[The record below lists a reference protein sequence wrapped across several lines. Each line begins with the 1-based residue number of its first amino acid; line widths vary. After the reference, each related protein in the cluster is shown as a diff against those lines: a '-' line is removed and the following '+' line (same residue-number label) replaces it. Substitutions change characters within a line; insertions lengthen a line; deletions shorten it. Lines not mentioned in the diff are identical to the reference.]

1 ITRQHRRLD
10 GIIHSA
16 GVIADNFIV
25 KKSVEEFKRVLCP
38 KVAGTLNLDRA
49 TRDMPLDFL
58 VLFSSS
64 TSVLGN
70 LGQADYAA
78 ANGFMDHFAAYRN
91 DLARL
96 RQRQGHTLAINWPL
110 WQDGGMHIDAASET
124 LMTRSTGMVPM
135 RTETGIAA
143 FYQGLDAA
151 VAQLVVLEGRLVKM
165 RQRLLG
171 TPASDVP
178 GQEPAVAAV
187 AQDAATDSGD
197 VLSAVQKMLM
207 GRVSDNLKV
216 PLDDIDLDTELN
228 DYGFDSISLTA
239 LSNQL
244 NHHYDLD
251 LNPTVFFEYSTL
263 GRL

>member
-1 ITRQHRRLD
+1 MTRQHRRLD

-25 KKSVEEFKRVLCP
+25 KKSVEEFRRVLCP

-49 TRDMPLDFL
+49 TRDMPLDFF

-78 ANGFMDHFAAYRN
+78 ANGFMDSFAAYRN

-124 LMTRSTGMVPM
+124 LMTAATGMVPM

-143 FYQGLDAA
+143 FYQGLSAA

-171 TPASDVP
+171 AVPSDAPDQV
-178 GQEPAVAAV
+178 QAVAAV

-207 GRVSDNLKV
+207 
-216 PLDDIDLDTELN
+216 
-228 DYGFDSISLTA
+228 
-239 LSNQL
+239 
-244 NHHYDLD
+244 
-251 LNPTVFFEYSTL
+251 
-263 GRL
+263 

>member
-25 KKSVEEFKRVLCP
+25 KKSVEEFRRVLCP

-49 TRDMPLDFL
+49 TRDMPLDFF

-78 ANGFMDHFAAYRN
+78 ANGFMDSFAAYRN

-124 LMTRSTGMVPM
+124 LMTAATGMVPM

-143 FYQGLDAA
+143 FYQGLSAA

-171 TPASDVP
+171 AVPSDAPDQV
-178 GQEPAVAAV
+178 QAVAAV

-239 LSNQL
+239 FTNQL